1 MLKIAVL
8 MQGSDTKYWQD
19 TFTNVWEG
27 PVDIIFQKDFKPSGE
42 IDLLV
47 LDFSGLNEN
56 AVDILSDISQN
67 LSGKHFLI
75 VSDKKDADL
84 AIEALKLGAIGF
96 LVKPFR
102 RFELL
107 TCLDRLH
114 TAPKSQMP
122 IRSSARIIT
131 LLSHKG
137 GTGVSTTTVNLG
149 YSLANLFNKKVL
161 IIDAAGFSNH
171 VTVLLNVIPKCTLA
185 DICKQAGSLDE
196 QYLANAVSKVGQN
209 LSIIAGVTKT
219 SDFGDITTQGLEQLV
234 SVASEIYDYILVD
247 TSTHLLDEISMFFIQ
262 KANELLLMTTFDLL
276 AIRDNRFYIQTLM
289 ELGILEHRI
298 KPVVNRQDW
307 YIGSLEPELVQK
319 QIGHEIY
326 HSLPNDWQLCVEAT
340 NYGRAILDFAPNSKL
355 ATAYKILASKIAK
368 SAIPEQSLSKE
379 SGSRS
384 DVQGEKISKKKR
396 LLNWFEKQ

>member
-1 MLKIAVL
+1 MLKVTILTNEA
-8 MQGSDTKYWQD
+8 DTKYWQD
-19 TFTNVWEG
+19 TFSNVWEG
-27 PVDIIFQKDFKPSGE
+27 PVDISFQKDFKPSQDA
-42 IDLLV
+42 DLLV

-56 AVDILSDISQN
+56 AINVLSDISPS

-107 TCLDRLH
+107 NCLDRLH
-114 TAPKSQMP
+114 TAPKAQVS
-122 IRSSARIIT
+122 IRSSARVIT

-149 YSLANLFNKKVL
+149 YALSHLFNKKVL

-171 VTVLLNVIPKCTLA
+171 ITVLLNVIPKCTLA
-185 DICKQAGSLDE
+185 DICKQGGNLDE
-196 QYLANAVSKVGQN
+196 DYLANAVSKVGPN
-209 LSIIAGVTKT
+209 LSIIGGITKT
-219 SDFGDITTQGLEQLV
+219 SDFGDITVKGLENLLKT
-234 SVASEIYDYILVD
+234 ACEIYDYIIVD
-247 TSTHLLDEISMFFIQ
+247 TSTHLLDEITMFFIQ

-276 AIRDNRFYIQTLM
+276 AIRDNRFYIQTLKD
-289 ELGILEHRI
+289 LGILEHRI
-298 KPVVNRQDW
+298 KPIVNRQDW

-319 QIGHEIY
+319 QIGHPIY

-340 NYGRAILDFAPNSKL
+340 NYGRSILDFAPNSKL
-355 ATAYKILASKIAK
+355 ATSYQILASKIAK
-368 SAIPEQSLSKE
+368 SALPEQHSE
-379 SGSRS
+379 GSEKV
-384 DVQGEKISKKKR
+384 DIHDEKIAKKKG
-396 LLNWFEKQ
+396 LLDWLQNKET